1 MRKKKTK
8 GTKGVNPENIKKMAQ
23 KLESSLKDPGWTVM
37 GVGSSENEPS
47 FCYTVGLWH
56 NFQHPEIIVFG
67 LPIQFGYSMLND
79 IGFRIKNDKHQF
91 CENQEYKDIA
101 DGYPTQF
108 RAVQPDNHFG
118 VALSFCQQ
126 ERFEALQLCWPD
138 KSCKFPWE
146 QEFDPSMKKAQ
157 PLLP

>member
-1 MRKKKTK
+1 MGGERREDVNSDNLRKMEKKLIS
-8 GTKGVNPENIKKMAQ
+8 N
-23 KLESSLKDPGWTVM
+23 LKDPGWTIM
-37 GVGSSENEPS
+37 GVGASEKEPS
-47 FCYTVGLWH
+47 FSYTVGLWY

-67 LPIQFGYSMLND
+67 LPIQYTHSILNLL
-79 IGFRIKNDKHQF
+79 GFRIKNDQHQF
-91 CENQEYKDIA
+91 CENQEYHDIA
-101 DGYPTQF
+101 DGYPTRF
-108 RAVQPDNHFG
+108 RRVKPDNHFG
-118 VALSFCQQ
+118 AALSLYQQ